1 MAAGLEEHLSRTWQL
16 LAGVPVRFVP
26 TTVTAAALTAQRYT
40 LVALRPCDSEQRGG
54 VGLLL
59 SEADARELS
68 AAMFAKPETE
78 LSEEDIADACGELCN
93 VVAGGV
99 GPYLS
104 QHETVDLGLPSSLRS
119 DQFQRIYG
127 ASVIEGAFEAVH
139 EGRRILVV
147 IFEPMEIPPDTGWR
161 PRE

>member
-16 LAGVPVRFVP
+16 LAGVPVRFVR
-26 TTVTAAALTAQRYT
+26 TTVTAADMTAQRYY
-40 LVALRPCDSEQRGG
+40 LVSLRPCESDQRGG
-54 VGLLL
+54 VGLVL
-59 SEADARELS
+59 SEADARELTV
-68 AAMFAKPETE
+68 AMFAKAEPELT
-78 LSEEDIADACGELCN
+78 EEDIADACGELCN

-104 QHETVDLGLPSSLRS
+104 HHETVDLGLPASLRS
-119 DQFQRIYG
+119 DQFQRIFG
-127 ASVIEGAFEAVH
+127 ASAIEGAFEAVH

-147 IFEPMEIPPDTGWR
+147 IFEPMEIPPETGWR